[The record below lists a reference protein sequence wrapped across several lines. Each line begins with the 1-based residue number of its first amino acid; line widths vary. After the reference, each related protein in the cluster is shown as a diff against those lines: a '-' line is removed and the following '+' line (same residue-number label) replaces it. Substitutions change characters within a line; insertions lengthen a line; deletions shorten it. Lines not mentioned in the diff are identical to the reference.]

1 MSQQG
6 WISLYRKIQDSW
18 LWEDKPFSKG
28 QAWIDLILL
37 ASHEEKK
44 VLVGNELIKLERG
57 SLITSE
63 TKLAERWGWSRKKV
77 HDFLKLLECEQTIT
91 LETNNKRTA
100 INIVN
105 YSVYQDL
112 RNSKR
117 TAKEQQKS
125 SEGTAKEQQKNT
137 NNNVNNDN
145 NDNKKINNYINN
157 TCVHDDSPAEK
168 SPEVGDGAQD
178 DEAKAGSPGKG
189 ETYTQEFETFWSH
202 YPRHKEK
209 KKAYRV
215 WQTRLKEKYK
225 PEDIIKAAIN
235 YAEYC
240 KLNNL
245 EERYIKLAAT
255 FLGPDKPFE
264 EFINWQNSGS
274 GAVAKVNAPRNYF
287 NSYGGQRKYDIKE
300 LEKMLLSRRG

>member
-1 MSQQG
+1 MSEQQG
-6 WISLYRKIQDSW
+6 WIKLYRKIQDHY
-18 LWEDKPFSKG
+18 LYNEKPFDKMH
-28 QAWIDLILL
+28 AWLDLLL
-37 ASHEEKK
+37 MANHQDSK
-44 VLVGNELIKLERG
+44 VLLGNELIEVKRG
-57 SLITSE
+57 SLITSIR
-63 TKLAERWGWSRKKV
+63 KLCDRWGWS
-77 HDFLKLLECEQTIT
+77 
-91 LETNNKRTA
+91 NNKVVHFLELLKNDKMIEFKTDKKA
-100 INIVN
+100 TLISIEN
-105 YSVYQDL
+105 YSIYQDVCDTKATQ
-112 RNSKR
+112 KR
-117 TAKEQQKS
+117 HESDTKATQMH
-125 SEGTAKEQQKNT
+125 TNKNDK
-137 NNNVNNDN
+137 NVKNDK
-145 NDNKKINNYINN
+145 NDIYINN

-189 ETYTQEFETFWSH
+189 EAYTQEFETFWSH

-215 WQTRLKEKYK
+215 WQTRLKEKHK

-240 KLNNL
+240 KFNNL

-274 GAVAKVNAPRNYF
+274 KVAKVNAPRNYF

>member
-1 MSQQG
+1 MSEQQG
-6 WISLYRKIQDSW
+6 WIKLYRKIQDHYLYDEKPFDKLHAW
-18 LWEDKPFSKG
+18 LDLLLLANYEDKKTMR
-28 QAWIDLILL
+28 
-37 ASHEEKK
+37 
-44 VLVGNELIKLERG
+44 GNQIIEVKRG
-57 SLITSE
+57 SFITSE
-63 TKLAERWGWSRKKV
+63 VELASRWGWSRKKV
-77 HDFLKLLECEQTIT
+77 RSFLELLMNEQMIIKKGTT
-91 LETNNKRTA
+91 KYTA
-100 INIVN
+100 ISIVN
-105 YSVYQDL
+105 YDFYQV
-112 RNSKR
+112 
-117 TAKEQQKS
+117 Q
-125 SEGTAKEQQKNT
+125 GTTKEQQKNIKGT
-137 NNNVNNDN
+137 AEEQQRNTTKEYKEIEEL
-145 NDNKKINNYINN
+145 KKDIYINN

-189 ETYTQEFETFWSH
+189 EAYTQEFETFWSH

-215 WQTRLKEKYK
+215 WQTRLKEKHK

-264 EFINWQNSGS
+264 EFINWQNNSSS